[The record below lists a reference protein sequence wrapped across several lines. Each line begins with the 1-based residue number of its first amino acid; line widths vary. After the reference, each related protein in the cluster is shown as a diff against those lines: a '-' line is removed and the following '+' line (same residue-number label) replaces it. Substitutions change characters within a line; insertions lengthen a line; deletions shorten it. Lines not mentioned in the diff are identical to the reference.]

1 MKVSY
6 KGLVVKNIQEKSVQ
20 HVDLYCIN
28 DNRSQCDLGWQCGP
42 SRIAVASFAP
52 CASQI
57 WQLSTIKQYNCPL
70 LFCIATIWYATIPYK
85 RDSGNSYKRE
95 TGQFL
100 WVCQLNLLLND
111 GYAVF
116 IHQMS
121 FFWQETKP
129 TLCFFIILKLLHYC
143 KFNLIL

>member
-1 MKVSY
+1 M
-6 KGLVVKNIQEKSVQ
+6 VVKNSQKQSVQ
-20 HVDLYCIN
+20 HVDLHCIN
-28 DNRSQCDLGWQCGP
+28 DNRSQYDLGWQCGP

-57 WQLSTIKQYNCPL
+57 WQLSIIKQYRCPL
-70 LFCIATIWYATIPYK
+70 LFCITTIWYATIHYK
-85 RDSGNSYKRE
+85 QDSGNSYKWE

-100 WVCQLNLLLND
+100 WFCQLYLLLND
-111 GYAVF
+111 RYAVF

-121 FFWQETKP
+121 FFWQETKL
-129 TLCFFIILKLLHYC
+129 TVCFFIILKLLHYY